1 DSSPVIRE
9 MRRKLFLAGDLEND
23 NQSSLYDEA
32 MVAGVKEFQRRYG
45 LKEDGVAGPGV
56 LREMAAPLSKRIEQI
71 AVNMERC
78 RWLPNE
84 TNEDYLFVNIPQFKL
99 VAMEKDS
106 IVFSCNVVVGT
117 ATNKTVIFRGDMKYV
132 VFSPYW
138 NVPQS
143 IINKEIL
150 PAMKRNPNY
159 LAKHNMEYNGGQIR
173 QKPGP
178 NNSLGLV
185 KFLFP
190 NSYNIYLH
198 DTPSKSL
205 FKEDKRAFSHGCIRV
220 SEPYE
225 LAKYLLRHDPSWTPE
240 KIKEAMNR
248 GKEQYVTLKK
258 TVPVYLVYFTA
269 FVDPQGKLNFRDDI
283 YNRDQELKEML
294 FAKNHTSIK

>member
-1 DSSPVIRE
+1 
-9 MRRKLFLAGDLEND
+9 
-23 NQSSLYDEA
+23 
-32 MVAGVKEFQRRYG
+32 
-45 LKEDGVAGPGV
+45 
-56 LREMAAPLSKRIEQI
+56 
-71 AVNMERC
+71 
-78 RWLPNE
+78 
-84 TNEDYLFVNIPQFKL
+84 
-99 VAMEKDS
+99 MEKDS
-106 IVFSCNVVVGT
+106 VILSCNVVVGK

-138 NVPQS
+138 NVPPS

-159 LAKHNMEYNGGQIR
+159 LAKHNMEYNGGKIR

-190 NSYNIYLH
+190 NSFNIYLH

-220 SEPYE
+220 SEPFE
-225 LAKYLLRHDPSWTPE
+225 LARYLLRHDPSWTPE
-240 KIKEAMNR
+240 KINGAMNS
-248 GKEQYVTLKK
+248 GKEQYVTLKN

-269 FVDPQGKLNFRDDI
+269 FVDAQGKLNFRDDI

-294 FAKNHTSIK
+294 FAKNHNSIK